1 MNLNKIKKLIR
12 FGIIATGA
20 IVLGFFLSVKENHT
34 SSGNSILLDFD
45 TQTVSADTP
54 PPIDSGSGSA
64 DSGSGDSGDSGSGD
78 SGSGDCGS

>member
-20 IVLGFFLSVKENHT
+20 IVFGFFLSVKENHT

-54 PPIDSGSGSA
+54 PPIDSGSGTA
-64 DSGSGDSGDSGSGD
+64 DSGSADSGSGD